1 MQRGKSFSLALRTNI
16 YAGNAP
22 GRDQKK
28 EEGIELEMIT
38 EISVVIVA
46 GVQADVILVAET
58 AVDMTEVMVG
68 HSTVEIGEEIEE
80 IEEAEISADQ
90 IGLTETGLTETGL
103 TETDQTGIEEMS
115 AAEMIEATEERNVE
129 EEDLMIGD
137 LGMKNPETNEETK
150 IDTRRREETEVCFFL
165 RGPLDTFYF
174 SKRLF
179 RSRDQPK
186 PANRKRI

>member
-46 GVQADVILVAET
+46 GVQADVILVAEI
-58 AVDMTEVMVG
+58 AVDMIEVMVG

-90 IGLTETGLTETGL
+90 IGLTETGL